1 MVDDVF
7 NWASNPLMF
16 FSSWRYSGSDG
27 WYAVEKEV
35 IQLTPQRSFGL
46 ILCTIIVAGGAV
58 HDACDATCKAMQT
71 KRFGNM
77 ITNLSK
83 ETSGD

>member
-1 MVDDVF
+1 M
-7 NWASNPLMF
+7 MF
-16 FSSWRYSGSDG
+16 STEHLIRLCFSLRGGIREVMGDMLWK
-27 WYAVEKEV
+27 KEV

-46 ILCTIIVAGGAV
+46 ILCTIIVTGGAV